1 MGVAMPVE
9 CPCCQWPSMLEERG
23 PREDPSILL
32 TGTARIGDTD
42 VQIIAIRINPK
53 LRRSVDRR
61 AESAEASDQDTGFDD
76 VLDTILEEFDYVA
89 EQLGELFGEDQF
101 RIVELAT
108 GPYQFWVVPVSF
120 GA

>member
-1 MGVAMPVE
+1 MPVE
-9 CPCCQWPSMLEERG
+9 CPCCQWPSVLEERG

-32 TGTARIGDTD
+32 TGPARIGDTP
-42 VQIIAIRINPK
+42 VQIIAIRINPN
-53 LRRSVDRR
+53 LRMSSDRSEILVDRSPD
-61 AESAEASDQDTGFDD
+61 AELHAA
-76 VLDTILEEFDYVA
+76 LDTILEEFDYLA

-120 GA
+120 RAAGSE